1 MSKKKLYSALESVK
15 DKTIPSVVPT
25 GNKSNT
31 TFFIRRTNFDLGPC
45 ALADDKQPY
54 TGGKH
59 GARVYAYEVKNN
71 KFKKAMSKDI
81 STKNGSF
88 TYKKDGHTHF
98 CNTNWIILW
107 QAYISQVK
115 SNTELKRSVTYF
127 VTQNPDYLWMNKL
140 ALVEYTG
147 IDEDNHLWEVGQNV
161 KPDTNRDSGLHCPPG

>member
-1 MSKKKLYSALESVK
+1 MQFNNFGERMSKKKLYSALESVK
-15 DKTIPSVVPT
+15 NKSIPSVIPT

-59 GARVYAYEVKNN
+59 GARVYAYEVENN

-88 TYKKDGHTHF
+88 TYKKDGHIHF
-98 CNTNWIILW
+98 CNTNS
-107 QAYISQVK
+107 Y
-115 SNTELKRSVTYF
+115 
-127 VTQNPDYLWMNKL
+127 
-140 ALVEYTG
+140 
-147 IDEDNHLWEVGQNV
+147 
-161 KPDTNRDSGLHCPPG
+161 